1 MKRNGIDSSS
11 VAPVLRARIAATFC
25 ALALW
30 TIAGT
35 AAAQC
40 SGVNL
45 VEQPFPATGTEE
57 TRWRVCWTVH
67 AKNGLVITG
76 AWFRKSPAAPFVR
89 VLWDGRISEIFVPY
103 HDGSPRYY
111 DVTNFTFNLTSV
123 SAADCPAQGGGSPI
137 ANNVCKEVRDR
148 GLVWKDYAQVRR
160 GQELS
165 LWGALGAGN
174 YNYVMEWI
182 FRDDGMLIGRVGATA
197 VNLPSK
203 PLMTHVHN
211 PMWRLDVDL
220 DGSWGDSAAEMIH
233 AESGLN
239 GSDTHALIPVERGVA
254 WNLPAFTGLHITDSV
269 LKNAKGHVSG
279 YLLMPWSAH
288 GVSRHQ
294 EPFTQQDMWV
304 TRYKWNEMDA
314 RYLPTYV
321 SPAESTVSADNVLWY
336 KGSMH
341 HHPRDEDGE
350 FIGNTWRG
358 EAHIMWTGFMLMP
371 FNLFDRTP
379 LR

>member
-1 MKRNGIDSSS
+1 MS
-11 VAPVLRARIAATFC
+11 VHLRQAFAAF
-25 ALALW
+25 ALW
-30 TIAGT
+30 AM
-35 AAAQC
+35 AAAAMAQC

-45 VEQPFPATGTEE
+45 VEQRFPVNGTEE
-57 TRWRVCWTVH
+57 TRWRVCWAAH

-76 AWFRKSPAAPFVR
+76 AWFRKSPASAFVQ
-89 VLWDGRISEIFVPY
+89 VLYDGRISEIFVPY
-103 HDGSPRYY
+103 HDGNPRYY
-111 DVTNFTFNLTSV
+111 DVTNFSFSLTSV
-123 SAADCPAQGGGSPI
+123 SSADCPPAVGGATLG
-137 ANNVCKEVRDR
+137 ANVCKEVRDR
-148 GLVWKDYAQVRR
+148 GLAWKDYAAVRR

-203 PLMTHVHN
+203 PLTTHVHN

-220 DGSWGDSAAEMIH
+220 NGFPGDSVDEITH
-233 AESGLN
+233 GESGLN
-239 GSDTHALIPVERGVA
+239 GVDVHALVKTEKGID
-254 WNLPAFTGLHITDSV
+254 WNVQAFTALHVSDAT
-269 LKNAKGHVSG
+269 LKNAKGHASG
-279 YLLMPWSAH
+279 YILMPWSAH
-288 GVSRHQ
+288 GASRHQ
-294 EPFTQQDMWV
+294 EDFTKHDMWV
-304 TRYKWNEMDA
+304 TRYKWAEKDA
-314 RYLPTYV
+314 RYLPSYV
-321 SPAESTVSADNVLWY
+321 SPAESVVNTDIVLWY

-350 FIGNTWRG
+350 LVGGRWSG